1 MPLTIA
7 QRLDRLKVRIA
18 ELAHWR
24 DRQSVPIN
32 GWTFEGEPIGH
43 QQDWPHREGAVHF
56 AARAEAP
63 QGWPLKDIRLQLDLG
78 GESLITLSYP
88 GGESETFGLD
98 PYHQEFPV
106 KGHRFSIATESVA
119 RFPFGEPNRAL
130 GSTRLG

>member
-24 DRQSVPIN
+24 DRQSSPID

-43 QQDWPHREGAVHF
+43 QQDWPHRQGVVHF
-56 AARAEAP
+56 AVSAEAP
-63 QGWPLKDIRLQLDLG
+63 ESWPLEDIRLQLDLG

-88 GGESETFGLD
+88 DGEAETFGLD

-106 KGHRFSIATESVA
+106 KGRRFSIATESVA
-119 RFPFGEPNRAL
+119 RFPFGEPNRAPA
-130 GSTRLG
+130 